1 MSKKIVALV
10 SIFLIIG
17 GAIYFTQISEKP
29 VQIADSGKSIIDLEG
44 RETVFITP
52 CQRTVLMKSSDIYE
66 LSLILGE
73 DAPEKIA
80 AWGPDLK
87 NSDLDAY
94 EKFTEKFT
102 VLKEKPVLGDIAKD
116 AVNPEDV
123 LSYNPDLI
131 LMDSYMIR
139 RHLKIVDKLKAADA
153 PMVFLNQSY
162 DALENPQKGISVL
175 GQLFNQETRAQEINS
190 YINAQIEIVT
200 SRLAKKIKKEKPVV
214 YIESGNSGAQKYGQT
229 YGEDGVHKLHNWGAQ
244 ILLAGGANVIDYKLG
259 ESIYIDPEFLFKKDP
274 DIIIITGGNWPA
286 TEGSMRTGFYATGQ
300 QTQQLLKNY
309 ANRPGWQ
316 DLKAV
321 KNGNVYAIHSGCVG
335 HSFNF
340 FALQQMAK
348 WFYPEE
354 FADVNPEENLKE
366 FYRRFMPVEYSG
378 IWSAQLNQ

>member
-17 GAIYFTQISEKP
+17 EAIYFTQISEKP

-52 CQRTVLMKSSDIYE
+52 CQRTILMKSSDIYE

-73 DAPEKIA
+73 DAPGKIA

-94 EKFTEKFT
+94 EKFTEKFPA
-102 VLKEKPVLGDIAKD
+102 LKEKPVLGDIAKD
-116 AVNPEDV
+116 ATNPEDV
-123 LSYNPDLI
+123 LSYKPDLV

-139 RHLKIVDKLKAADA
+139 RKLKIVDKLKAANA
-153 PMVFLNQSY
+153 PMVFLNAAY

-175 GQLFNQETRAQEINS
+175 GRLFNEEERTKEIND
-190 YINAQIEIVT
+190 YINAQVEIVT
-200 SRLAKKIKKEKPVV
+200 SRLAKIDKEKPVV

-244 ILLAGGANVIDYKLG
+244 ILLAGGKNIIDYKLG

-274 DIIIITGGNWPA
+274 DIIIITGGNWQA
-286 TEGSMRTGFYATGQ
+286 TEGSMRTGFYAFEEE
-300 QTQQLLKNY
+300 TQKLLQSY
-309 ANRPGWQ
+309 ASRPGWQ

-321 KNGNVYAIHSGCVG
+321 KNGRFYAIHSGCVG
-335 HSFNF
+335 HFFNF

-354 FADVNPEENLKE
+354 FADVDPVENLKE

-378 IWSAQLNQ
+378 IWSAQLNR

>member
-1 MSKKIVALV
+1 MSKKIIAII
-10 SIFLIIG
+10 SFFLIAA
-17 GAIYFTQISEKP
+17 GAAYFSQISKKP
-29 VQIADSGKSIIDLEG
+29 VQIIDAGKKIIDLEG
-44 RETVFITP
+44 RENTIKTP
-52 CQRTVLMKSSDIYE
+52 CQKAVLMKSSDVYE
-66 LSLILGE
+66 LSMILGE
-73 DAPEKIA
+73 KTPGAIM

-94 EKFTEKFT
+94 NKFTEKYPQ
-102 VLKEKPVLGDIAKD
+102 LKEKPVLGDIAKN

-139 RHLKIVDKLKAADA
+139 RQLKIVDKLKAADA
-153 PMVFLNQSY
+153 PMVFLNSAY
-162 DALENPQKGISVL
+162 DSLENPQKGISIL
-175 GQLFNQETRAQEINS
+175 GQLFNKEERAEEINH
-190 YINAQIEIVT
+190 YINAQVEIVT
-200 SRLAKKIKKEKPVV
+200 SRLAKINKEKPVV

-244 ILLAGGANVIDYKLG
+244 ILLAGGVNVVDYKLG
-259 ESIYIDPEFLFKKDP
+259 ESIYIDPEFLFKKNP

-286 TEGSMRTGFYATGQ
+286 TEDSMRTGFYATGQ
-300 QTQQLLKNY
+300 ETQQLLKNY
-309 ANRPGWQ
+309 ASRPGWQ

-335 HSFNF
+335 HFFNF

-354 FADVNPEENLKE
+354 FADVDPVANLKE

-378 IWSAQLNQ
+378 TWSAQINR